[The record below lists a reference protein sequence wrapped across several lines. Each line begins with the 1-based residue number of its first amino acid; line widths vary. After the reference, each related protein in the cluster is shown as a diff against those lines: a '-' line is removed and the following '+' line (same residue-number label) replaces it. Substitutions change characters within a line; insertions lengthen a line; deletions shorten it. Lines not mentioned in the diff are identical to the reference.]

1 MTYICTHMERYLEQ
15 NLLKNDAAL
24 DENDAALDETATGET
39 KASGDEMT
47 MAGAETAN

>member
-15 NLLKNDAAL
+15 NLLK
-24 DENDAALDETATGET
+24 NDAALDETATGET